1 MAESPP
7 GRMPLRTRILMSVT
21 LGVIGLGAVL
31 YAPYPGL
38 LSLRN
43 QVGVWAFNLG
53 LEPPARLM
61 FEVLAG
67 QDYAPAMGNYGAMVF
82 HGLGD
87 TWRDRPAAVRLITEA
102 AHRGFA
108 PAQYNLGRAM
118 QLGRGVAKDETQARQ
133 WFERAAAQDD
143 LFGLMMVV
151 DALEGYQEPGSVDRV
166 QDLLE
171 RAAEHGDLEPLFS
184 LAQHTRSRCPQRE
197 DHDTCRARQ
206 IDYLRQAADRGHLV
220 SQAYLGAE
228 LSRGVD
234 SAEGFRWSLKA
245 AEAGQYHAM
254 RRVARSYRSGNG
266 VQVDVERADY
276 WDERVESFPREP
288 TQFVQ
293 PRGYDAIYIYRYR
306 RAARMPT
313 PRPREEANA
322 RLGLPA
328 DYRPAP
334 APTDPEALRAAI
346 RHQDSLRE
354 RYARELA
361 EMVAALLARH
371 PAVDGGLNPAEVRHV
386 HIVRVTDG
394 RTGPLVPVT
403 EHVDYDIY
411 RSQYDAHRSSV
422 VLRQI
427 GDQAAVF
434 VLLSSHA
441 VDWRLELPSGVQPQA
456 VLMASPEVPMIEGL
470 PQAVP
475 LEIESRDLGHRGFL
489 LPPRTEEDWAELERV
504 VQGRFPNAQLHR
516 HHHTRTTLVLIR

>member
-1 MAESPP
+1 MAEDPP
-7 GRMPLRTRILMSVT
+7 GRMPLRTRILMTVT
-21 LGVIGLGAVL
+21 LGVIGLGTVL
-31 YAPYPGL
+31 YAPYPGF

-43 QVGVWAFNLG
+43 QLGVWAFNLG

-67 QDYAPAMGNYGAMVF
+67 QDYAPAIGNYGAMIF

-87 TWRDRPAAVRLITEA
+87 SWRDRPLALRLIAEA

-143 LFGLMMVV
+143 LFGMMMVV
-151 DALEGYQEPGSVDRV
+151 DALDGYQEPGSVDRV

-171 RAAEHGDLEPLFS
+171 RAAEHGDVEPLFS
-184 LAQHTRSRCPQRE
+184 LARHTDQKCSDRE
-197 DHDTCRARQ
+197 DHELCRARE
-206 IDYLRQAADRGHLV
+206 IDYLRRAAERGHLV

-228 LSRGVD
+228 LSRGID
-234 SAEGFRWSLKA
+234 SVEGFQWSLKA

-254 RRVARSYRSGNG
+254 RQVARSYRSGNG
-266 VQVDVERADY
+266 VQVDEERADY
-276 WDERVESFPREP
+276 WEDRVENFPREP
-288 TQFVQ
+288 TPFVQ

-313 PRPREEANA
+313 PRPREERNA

-334 APTDPEALRAAI
+334 APTDPEALRAAM

-354 RYARELA
+354 RYARELG
-361 EMVAALLARH
+361 EMVASLLSRH
-371 PAVDGGLNPAEVRHV
+371 PTVDDGLDAALVREV
-386 HIVRVTDG
+386 HIVRVTNG
-394 RTGPLVPVT
+394 RTEPLVPVT
-403 EHVDYDIY
+403 ERVDYDIY
-411 RSQYDAHRSSV
+411 RSQYDAHRSTV
-422 VLRQI
+422 VLRHV

-441 VDWRLELPSGVQPQA
+441 VDWQLELPNGVLPQA
-456 VLMASPEVPMIEGL
+456 VLMASPQVPMIEGL
-470 PQAVP
+470 SQSVP

-489 LPPRTEEDWAELERV
+489 LPPSTEEDWAELEQV
-504 VQGRFPNAQLHR
+504 IQERFPNAELHR
-516 HHHTRTTLVLIR
+516 HHHTRTTLVLTR